1 MNWMTQ
7 TFRSKL
13 FAGIATLL
21 PLYLTFIVIKFLFV
35 TLEEIS
41 DPLLKRFDI
50 DIPVL
55 GIILTVSL
63 IYLLGLVVTN
73 FLGRKIFNIGE
84 NFVKRVP
91 IVNMIYTTLKQ
102 ITETFT
108 KSSTDAF
115 VGAVYIQYP
124 RNGLWTMAFISGES
138 KSINYIP
145 IKRSENE
152 EGIEYYHLFVPTT
165 PNPTSGFF
173 LMIPQSDT
181 IPTGM
186 SVEEG
191 LKTIISGGLLAPD
204 KNPLR

>member
-1 MNWMTQ
+1 MNSITQ

-13 FAGIATLL
+13 FAGVATLL

-35 TLEEIS
+35 TLEDIS

-50 DIPVL
+50 DIPGL

-138 KSINYIP
+138 K
-145 IKRSENE
+145 NE
-152 EGIEYYHLFVPTT
+152 EGIEFYHLFVPTT

-181 IPTGM
+181 IQTGM